1 MNTFPVAVTARSA
14 NATLYK
20 VFGWMTLGL
29 LVSAATAYFTAGDQT
44 LLDATIG
51 NQGVFFGLI
60 ILELVLV
67 VALSWFIGKISA
79 GTATLLFLVYSAVSG
94 LTLSVVVLAF
104 TDASLASTFAIAAA
118 MFGATALYGYATG
131 RDLSRFGSIMFM
143 GLVGII
149 IASVVNI
156 FIMNDT
162 LNLVVSA
169 IAVVVFSGL
178 TAYDVQKI
186 KNMDMLAAD
195 DETRAKQAI
204 FGALMLYLDFINIFL
219 SLLNL
224 TGKRRK

>member
-1 MNTFPVAVTARSA
+1 LN
-14 NATLYK
+14 
-20 VFGWMTLGL
+20 
-29 LVSAATAYFTAGDQT
+29 
-44 LLDATIG
+44 ATIG

-131 RDLSRFGSIMFM
+131 RDLSRLGSIMFM

>member
-1 MNTFPVAVTARSA
+1 MNTYPVAITARSA

-29 LVSAATAYFTAGDQT
+29 LVSAATAYFTAGNQT
-44 LLDATIG
+44 LLNAVIG

-79 GTATLLFLVYSAVSG
+79 STATLLFLVYSAVSG
-94 LTLSVVVLAF
+94 LTLSVVILAF
-104 TDASLASTFAIAAA
+104 TDASLASTFLIAAA

-131 RDLSRFGSIMFM
+131 RDLSRLGSIMFM

-169 IAVVVFSGL
+169 IAVVVFCGL

-186 KNMDMLAAD
+186 KNMEMLAAD
-195 DETRAKQAI
+195 DETRGKYAI

>member
-29 LVSAATAYFTAGDQT
+29 LVSAATAYFTAGNQT
-44 LLDATIG
+44 LLNATIG

-131 RDLSRFGSIMFM
+131 RDLSRLGSIMFM